1 LRLLELSVVDDA
13 FESSVDAHAMPA
25 DYELLHLAQVVRIGR
40 TCKDELDREGVPF
53 DVLFTPDVERDL
65 VATLVELKPLL
76 ESAARLVLVRVG
88 HDQVLRLPEARG
100 PGWGRE

>member
-1 LRLLELSVVDDA
+1 
-13 FESSVDAHAMPA
+13 
-25 DYELLHLAQVVRIGR
+25 
-40 TCKDELDREGVPF
+40 
-53 DVLFTPDVERDL
+53 